1 MDSQPNPSS
10 NLLPPRP
17 DLAADHYEP
26 IPVAA
31 PPSAQPHAEN
41 PVIQMPQ
48 NPATLP
54 PALSELAQKP
64 LPPAESY
71 FTPTMPSGPGVV
83 QPTQAGPG
91 SLPAGQLA
99 PTPDPANFF
108 TSDAP
113 NGAAAQP
120 IVLGKKSRKKWL
132 MPAAI
137 LASLLVIGAGSAMAY
152 YGYYVPHQPKYILAR
167 ALGNTLSKDKISS
180 ARYQGSYA
188 VATTSKGG
196 NQTYKGTF
204 SGYTD
209 NKVFSMQ
216 GTVGLKVTT
225 LKVETR
231 AFVGDNAYIKVSGL
245 TGLGDVLASSGLGD
259 YSPYVTAINDNW
271 IELDQSLLSGYS
283 AAGAVGGIKLSAA
296 DAQRVQNMYKEHLF
310 LQVNK
315 VYSDQTVNGM
325 DSYHYKV
332 SIDHNQL
339 YAFAK
344 EVNSAHINGL
354 PDLNEQTPSWMQKTD
369 LSKYAVE
376 VWISKDQMIIN
387 KISFSAPL
395 GDVTVSSQ
403 VSLSDINSKTSV
415 EKPSKSKTL
424 LEVLSEGLQTD
435 PQNLQKTIQQVSG
448 LNVQTN

>member
-1 MDSQPNPSS
+1 MDSQPNPPANS
-10 NLLPPRP
+10 LPPRP
-17 DLAADHYEP
+17 DPAANQYEP

-31 PPSAQPHAEN
+31 PPTTPGAQK

-48 NPATLP
+48 NPVTLP

-64 LPPAESY
+64 LPPAESF

-83 QPTQAGPG
+83 GPA
-91 SLPAGQLA
+91 PAASGATPASSPA
-99 PTPDPANFF
+99 PTTPAAANFF
-108 TSDAP
+108 MSDAP
-113 NGAAAQP
+113 SGGAAQP
-120 IVLGKKSRKKWL
+120 IVLGKKPRKKWL
-132 MPAAI
+132 MPVAI
-137 LASLLVIGAGSAMAY
+137 LASLLVIGAGSAAAY
-152 YGYYVPHQPKYILAR
+152 YGYYVPHQPKYIVAR
-167 ALGNTLSKDKISS
+167 ALGNTLSKDKIKS

-188 VATTSKGG
+188 VSSTSK
-196 NQTYKGTF
+196 NDKQTYKGTF

-209 NKVFSMQ
+209 NSVFSMQ

-231 AFVGDNAYIKVSGL
+231 AFAGDNGYIKVSGL
-245 TGLGDVLASSGLGD
+245 AGLDGVLASSGLGD
-259 YSPYVTAINDNW
+259 YSPYITAVNDNW
-271 IELDQSLLSGYS
+271 IELDQSLLSSYS
-283 AAGAVGGIKLSAA
+283 AAGAVGGVKLSTA

-315 VYSDQTVNGM
+315 VYGDQTVNGM

-332 SIDHNQL
+332 SIDHKEL

-344 EVNSAHINGL
+344 EVNSANINGL
-354 PDLNEQTPSWMQKTD
+354 PDLNEETLSWMQKTD
-369 LSKYAVE
+369 LSKYGVE
-376 VWISKDQMIIN
+376 VWISKDQMIVN
-387 KISFSAPL
+387 KVAFSGPM
-395 GDVTVSSQ
+395 GGTTVTSQ
-403 VSLSDINSKTSV
+403 VSLSDINAKTAV

-448 LNVQTN
+448 LNVRTN